1 MVRINRFILTIRN
14 IAARAGGGEEES
26 MRNRVEGDCAKNS
39 QGQGEKRS
47 AEIAV
52 EGRKERGM
60 RRGLGVRR
68 ERAE

>member
-1 MVRINRFILTIRN
+1 
-14 IAARAGGGEEES
+14 